1 MDGKWCAHIL
11 KAEGIGYCM
20 AGIKSYEITPWTVC
34 PICAAPRPKEPVKLA
49 EKILNQLGIPTPLPW
64 HEKLA
69 QVALE
74 HFRDI
79 VNDSK
84 HRGSLACFSK
94 MDLLKR
100 MEDSI

>member
-1 MDGKWCAHIL
+1 MDGKWCLHMVPFTTIEVP
-11 KAEGIGYCM
+11 KADFVEP
-20 AGIKSYEITPWTVC
+20 TRWNFC
-34 PICAAPRPKEPVKLA
+34 PICAAPRPKESVKLA
-49 EKILNQLGIPTPLPW
+49 EKFREYVCPIDCDHKKHQEG
-64 HEKLA
+64 LA